1 MLYKTPEGQSKLLL
15 YLQTICQ
22 KRQLYSD
29 GVYIINC
36 STYKPDRM
44 RSRIMEHDLSEPVY
58 FVENQLKLRLP
69 ELEGKNCLL
78 MFVDADKLF
87 TRLKP
92 APPKGQPKPKEVAK
106 TSE

>member
-1 MLYKTPEGQSKLLL
+1 
-15 YLQTICQ
+15 
-22 KRQLYSD
+22 
-29 GVYIINC
+29 
-36 STYKPDRM
+36 
-44 RSRIMEHDLSEPVY
+44 MEHLSEPVY

-78 MFVDADKLF
+78 IFVDADKLF

-92 APPKGQPKPKEVAK
+92 APPKGNPPKGMPKPKEVAK